1 MAWDTDIGR
10 KLQKGLDNQQK
21 YSYIRRF
28 KTIPVFRSVNHIL
41 PAGMLLCLLTLL
53 IDVAHAQDWE
63 TKNNGFIAR
72 DLELTVNA
80 GMTSYYGDLS
90 IYDNSFTD
98 KLAHESGFAFGI
110 VGTKRL
116 TPQIGISGQVIFGQL
131 KGSNKNVSFESS
143 ILQYN
148 LHVRL
153 NLIRLFSNNHT
164 SRFNWEALFGF
175 GNFLFESTK
184 TTQQEGDDLIEE
196 HSSRVP
202 ELVFFGGTGI
212 SYRIDERI
220 GIGMEI
226 SLHQFQNDKI
236 DVTVK
241 NNDFDYYTYLNVGIT
256 YYFRSFQKTAPRNKA
271 RIAHSHE
278 RLKPLDHDSK

>member
-1 MAWDTDIGR
+1 MTWSIKIKGEP
-10 KLQKGLDNQQK
+10 QKGLDNRQK
-21 YSYIRRF
+21 YSYLVWF
-28 KTIPVFRSVNHIL
+28 KTNPVSHSVYHIL
-41 PAGMLLCLLTLL
+41 PAGLLLCLLTLL
-53 IDVAHAQDWE
+53 VDLSVAQDWE
-63 TKNNGFIAR
+63 TKNNNFIAR

-80 GMTSYYGDLS
+80 GVTSYYGDLS
-90 IYDNSFTD
+90 IYDNNFTD
-98 KLAHESGFAFGI
+98 KLAHESGFAFGL

-116 TPQIGISGQVIFGQL
+116 TPQIGISGQVIFGRL
-131 KGSNKNVSFESS
+131 KGSKQNVSFESS

-164 SRFNWEALFGF
+164 SRFNWEAMFGF

-184 TTQQEGDDLIEE
+184 TTQQEGENLVED

-202 ELVFFGGTGI
+202 ELVFFGGSGI
-212 SYRIDERI
+212 SYRIDERL
-220 GIGMEI
+220 GIGLEL

-271 RIAHSHE
+271 RIAHTHE
-278 RLKPLDHDSK
+278 RLKPLDLNSK